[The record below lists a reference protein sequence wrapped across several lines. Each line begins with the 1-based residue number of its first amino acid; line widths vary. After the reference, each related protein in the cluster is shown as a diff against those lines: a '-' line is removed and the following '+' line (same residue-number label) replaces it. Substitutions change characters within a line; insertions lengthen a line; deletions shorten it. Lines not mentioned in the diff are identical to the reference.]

1 MLLILMCHLL
11 SSGQPNTNSRR
22 RILTKPVS
30 PFEWWKNKEPTVFAK
45 DPYFRGNY
53 KVTPLRVNAIKLNNK
68 TFKLN
73 A

>member
-1 MLLILMCHLL
+1 M
-11 SSGQPNTNSRR
+11 T
-22 RILTKPVS
+22 TKPVS

-73 A
+73 G

>member
-1 MLLILMCHLL
+1 M
-11 SSGQPNTNSRR
+11 GQRHEGQFFDLVEGARVNK
-22 RILTKPVS
+22 KPAS

-73 A
+73 G

>member
-1 MLLILMCHLL
+1 M
-11 SSGQPNTNSRR
+11 SGWRKRQVQDEQP
-22 RILTKPVS
+22 S
-30 PFEWWKNKEPTVFAK
+30 PFEWKKNKEPTIFAK